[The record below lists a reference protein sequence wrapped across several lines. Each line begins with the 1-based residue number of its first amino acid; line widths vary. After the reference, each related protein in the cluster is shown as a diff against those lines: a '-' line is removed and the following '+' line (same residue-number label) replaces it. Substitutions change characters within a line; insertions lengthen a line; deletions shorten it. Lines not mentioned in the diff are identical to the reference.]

1 MGKADISAGK
11 QASKRRQSA
20 VPLVEHRH
28 ILGLGALTA
37 TLFIALSL
45 IQPTLFFTP
54 ANFQS
59 MAFQFPEYAILSL
72 AMMLAMLTG
81 GIDLSVIGTANLS
94 TIIAA
99 IVMTTLFPD
108 GSGSGVLILMSA
120 VFTALIVGTLCG
132 LVNGICIAGI
142 GIPPILATLGTGL
155 MFTGIG
161 VVITGGSAV
170 INFPAAFAVIGNGTI
185 WFVPVPLIIFGV
197 LAIALAFVLNRTTL
211 GVGIYLFGTNELAF
225 RFSGLNSKA
234 LILRTY
240 VMCGA
245 LSSLGGIVLI
255 SRANSAKA
263 DYGQSYLL
271 ITILIAVLGGTNPY
285 GGFGRVGG
293 LVLAVLSLQFLSSGL
308 NMIQVSNFAKDLVWG
323 LTLLAVMVL
332 SRLDT
337 GGLFTSFKRKRE
349 TVQNDN
355 GEKAG

>member
-1 MGKADISAGK
+1 MSKADISASE
-11 QASKRRQSA
+11 QTPRRRHNTI
-20 VPLVEHRH
+20 PLVEHRH
-28 ILGLGALTA
+28 ILGLGALTVI
-37 TLFIALSL
+37 LFIAMSL
-45 IQPTLFFTP
+45 MQPTLFFTP

-108 GSGSGVLILMSA
+108 GSGPAVLILMTSVLTA
-120 VFTALIVGTLCG
+120 VIIGSLCG
-132 LVNGICIAGI
+132 LFNGICIAGI

-170 INFPAAFAVIGNGTI
+170 INFPEAFAVIGNGTI
-185 WFVPVPLIIFGV
+185 GMVPVPLIIFAV
-197 LAIALAFVLNRTTL
+197 LAIALGFVLNRTTM

-225 RFSGLNSKA
+225 RFSGLNAKA

-240 VMCGA
+240 IMCGV

-285 GGFGRVGG
+285 GGFGRVSG

-332 SRLDT
+332 AQIDA
-337 GGLFTSFKRKRE
+337 GGLLHGFKHKPE
-349 TVQNDN
+349 NN
-355 GEKAG
+355 PK

>member
-1 MGKADISAGK
+1 MGKPEISTGK
-11 QASKRRQSA
+11 TASKRRRSA
-20 VPLVEHRH
+20 IPLVEHRH
-28 ILGLGALTA
+28 ILGLAGLSVV
-37 TLFIALSL
+37 LFVSLSL
-45 IQPTLFFTP
+45 MQPTLFFTP

-72 AMMLAMLTG
+72 AMMFAMLTG

-108 GSGSGVLILMSA
+108 GSGSMALILMTS
-120 VFTALIVGTLCG
+120 VFTALIIGSLCG
-132 LVNGICIAGI
+132 LFNGICIAGV

-170 INFPAAFAVIGNGTI
+170 INFPEAFAVIGNGTI
-185 WFVPVPLIIFGV
+185 GPVPVPVIIFAV
-197 LAIALAFVLNRTTL
+197 LALGVAFLLNRTTL
-211 GVGIYLFGTNELAF
+211 GIGIYLFGTNELAF
-225 RFSGLNSKA
+225 RFSGLNKKA
-234 LILRTY
+234 LVLRTY
-240 VMCGA
+240 VICGA
-245 LSSLGGIVLI
+245 LSSLGGIVMI

-332 SRLDT
+332 AQLDA
-337 GGLFTSFKRKRE
+337 GGLLSRFKNKQK

-355 GEKAG
+355 VGKTG